1 MDHGQGQGGPE
12 APKPATSH
20 LHDRM
25 SGLAGQPVQPM
36 RGTKQIRLVLQKD
49 WLQASTLRDQGG
61 RLEVGDKG
69 YVVGLER
76 SHFH

>member
-1 MDHGQGQGGPE
+1 
-12 APKPATSH
+12 
-20 LHDRM
+20 M

-49 WLQASTLRDQGG
+49 WLQASAHKDQGG

-76 SHFH
+76 GHFHQEGPVRSPAELRPHVGMR